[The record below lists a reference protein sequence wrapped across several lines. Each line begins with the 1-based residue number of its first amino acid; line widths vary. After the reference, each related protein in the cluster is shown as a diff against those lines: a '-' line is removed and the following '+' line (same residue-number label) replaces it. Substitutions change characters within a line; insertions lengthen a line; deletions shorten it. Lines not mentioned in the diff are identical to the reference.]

1 MNSKGLYLILKQK
14 ELGKHAESFFS
25 YLNLLFFAVVV
36 DAAVVVELI
45 KLTNITSLP
54 RSRFMDVTER
64 CVTSKKRLRG
74 RLKHHMIDNISLLSP
89 GSSDAHLS
97 RKLAQY
103 ILRLVRV
110 WFVNR

>member
-1 MNSKGLYLILKQK
+1 MNSKGLYLRLKQK
-14 ELGKHAESFFS
+14 ELEKHAELFFA
-25 YLNLLFFAVVV
+25 YLNLLFFAVVDV
-36 DAAVVVELI
+36 VVVELI

-54 RSRFMDVTER
+54 RSRFLDVTER
-64 CVTSKKRLRG
+64 CVTSKKQLRG

-97 RKLAQY
+97 RKLAQH

>member
-1 MNSKGLYLILKQK
+1 MQSCCF
-14 ELGKHAESFFS
+14 A
-25 YLNLLFFAVVV
+25 YLNLLFAAVVV
-36 DAAVVVELI
+36 DAVVVVKLI

-54 RSRFMDVTER
+54 RSRFLDVTER
-64 CVTSKKRLRG
+64 YVTSKKRLRG
-74 RLKHHMIDNISLLSP
+74 RLKHHMIDSISLLSS